1 MDRCHRRFHDY
12 NPIPSNRNTVIL
24 MTAPIHPPYSTT
36 SHHCT
41 LAFLEDTLGFI
52 LKDWSRALSAWI
64 TYFILFSSFIS
75 SKQASVQYRRTWRL
89 YPERWLFIFFESCP
103 SFFWD
108 WDVLFS
114 LFWIGLGFFGNGI
127 GDEDED
133 GMDVRRLVAFG
144 WLGLIQ
150 VLRREKRVE
159 E

>member
-1 MDRCHRRFHDY
+1 MY
-12 NPIPSNRNTVIL
+12 VEVIPR
-24 MTAPIHPPYSTT
+24 
-36 SHHCT
+36 T
-41 LAFLEDTLGFI
+41 LI
-52 LKDWSRALSAWI
+52 V
-64 TYFILFSSFIS
+64 YF
-75 SKQASVQYRRTWRL
+75 SKVV
-89 YPERWLFIFFESCP
+89 PC
-103 SFFWD
+103 FFWD